1 MEDMKT
7 HKELLVEKRQQMK
20 DYEYEQEKR
29 LKRKQDKEKR
39 ISRKHR
45 YDRWKEKE
53 EE

>member
-7 HKELLVEKRQQMK
+7 HKELLIEKRQKMM
-20 DYEYEQEKR
+20 DYEYKREKR